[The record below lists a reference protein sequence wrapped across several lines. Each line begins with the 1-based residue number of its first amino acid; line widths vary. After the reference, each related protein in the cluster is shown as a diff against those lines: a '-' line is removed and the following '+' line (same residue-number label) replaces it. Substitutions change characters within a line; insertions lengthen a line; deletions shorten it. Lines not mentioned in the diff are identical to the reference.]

1 MVEEKMTE
9 STPSSRY
16 YFRLIPYHRVLH
28 LMVIF
33 SFLGLVMTGMPL
45 KFSYTDWAVSLAR
58 FLGGFETARFAHRF
72 FAVITF
78 IYFMM
83 HLGFIGH
90 LVIVKKRKG
99 IFWGPESMVPQP
111 KDVKDL
117 YQHFRWFIGLG
128 AKPRFDRWTYWEK
141 FDYWAVFWGVT
152 VIGVSG
158 LVMWFPELFTRLFPG
173 WIINVALIV
182 HSDEALLAT
191 GFIFTVHFF
200 NTHFRPDKFPLD
212 PVIFTGR
219 VSEEE
224 LVKERPLEY
233 QRLVQEGRLE
243 SLRADP
249 PPAWMTNMARAIGF
263 TALGLGLILVVLIV
277 ISLLSH

>member
-1 MVEEKMTE
+1 MTK
-9 STPSSRY
+9 SSPSSRY

-45 KFSYTDWAVSLAR
+45 KFSYTSWAVSLSR

-78 IYFMM
+78 IYFIM
-83 HLGFIGH
+83 HLAFVGQ
-90 LVIVKKRKG
+90 LAIVKKKKG
-99 IFWGPESMVPQP
+99 VFWGPESMVPQP

-117 YQHFRWFIGLG
+117 YQHFRWFLGLG

-141 FDYWAVFWGVT
+141 FDYWAVFWGVAI
-152 VIGVSG
+152 IGVSG
-158 LVMWFPELFTRLFPG
+158 LIMWLPELFTRVFPG

-182 HSDEALLAT
+182 HSDEALLAAC
-191 GFIFTVHFF
+191 FIFTVHFF
-200 NTHFRPDKFPLD
+200 NTHFRPGKFPLD

-224 LVKERPLEY
+224 LIKERPLEY
-233 QRLVQEGRLE
+233 ERLVREGRLE

-249 PPAWMTNMARAIGF
+249 PPAWMTNTARAIGF
-263 TALGLGLILVVLIV
+263 TALGVGLILVVLIA